1 MQGNKIS
8 FFMKKHFFPKCF
20 FYALFYL
27 PSIFQYFAKCMKK
40 PISFLALFIL
50 ILQLACKSKSSET
63 EFVKSDS
70 DIDAA
75 RNFIRAALDGNYEK
89 ANIFMLPDSIN
100 ENYLAVAKR
109 SYQNAGQ
116 TVKDGYRASSIY
128 IHQKDDINDST
139 AIVIFSNS
147 YKNDH
152 DTLKVVRKDDNWL
165 VDFKYLYEHDRDTGI
180 EKQILKD
187 SIP

>member
-1 MQGNKIS
+1 ME
-8 FFMKKHFFPKCF
+8 CF
-20 FYALFYL
+20 FYALFHL
-27 PSIFQYFAKCMKK
+27 PSIFQYFANCMMK
-40 PISFLALFIL
+40 PITFFASIL
-50 ILQLACKSKSSET
+50 LLLQVACKTKSSET
-63 EFVKSDS
+63 AFVKSDS

-89 ANIFMLPDSIN
+89 ANIFMLPDSVN

-109 SYQNAGQ
+109 SYEHANQEEKN
-116 TVKDGYRASSIY
+116 GYRSSSIY
-128 IHQKDDINDST
+128 IHQKTDINDST

-152 DTLKVVRKDDNWL
+152 DTSKVVRKDDNWL
-165 VDFKYLYEHDRDTGI
+165 VDFKYLYEHDRDTSI
-180 EKQILKD
+180 PKTIIKD